1 MITYKATNTLNGK
14 FYIGS
19 ARDFAKRKQQHL
31 HSTLNYPFQNALR
44 QSPDSFEWE
53 TIEDDSDEPIL
64 EQALL
69 DVWFG
74 TEMCYNLNP
83 KADRPP
89 SWVGKTHSE
98 STKKKQRDAALL
110 RGPLSSES
118 VKKGV
123 ETRIKNGNLYPTE
136 KTRERMK
143 NSHTGKKHSSES
155 RLKRSQKLKGKPNES
170 AQGSSWW
177 INLHTQE
184 TRMLHDD
191 PGEGWIKGRKLK

>member
-1 MITYKATNTLNGK
+1 MFTYKATNTQNGK
-14 FYIGS
+14 FYVGS
-19 ARDFAKRKQQHL
+19 TRDFDKRKKGHL
-31 HSTLNYPFQNALR
+31 ASNSNYPFQNALR
-44 QSPDSFEWE
+44 QNPEAFEWE
-53 TIEDDSDEPIL
+53 VVEDDSEEPIL

-69 DVWFG
+69 DMWFG

-83 KADRPP
+83 VADHPP
-89 SWVGKTHSE
+89 SWEGKKHKE

-118 VKKGV
+118 AKKGV

-136 KTRERMK
+136 ETREKMK
-143 NSHTGKKHSSES
+143 NSHTGKKHSAES

-170 AQGSSWW
+170 ARGSSWW

-184 TRMLHDD
+184 TRMFQDN
-191 PGEGWIKGRKLK
+191 PGVGWIKGRKLK